1 MTSLLSGIRSPSNRI
16 EAADGGGRRQ
26 RRELNDARL
35 FEPTPLGDHL
45 DDLLEASV
53 SPEAR
58 PRRDEPA
65 PEDYAR
71 RKHSYEVLNQYIAG
85 GRWRALALAA
95 EATILET
102 DPGEAR
108 ALLRLWTYRVLALC
122 GLGHYQP
129 ADRELAR
136 LEAATIRTELYRRV
150 GRGRS
155 PTVVWPFELRVLR
168 ARIPGLAHGDWHLA
182 IERLCALARAC
193 QRRAGAGGSEAELD
207 QQRAFRMQLLV
218 AGCAVKL
225 RDAELAT
232 ETVGRLARA
241 ASGDALVLSAAA
253 RLLLQLGAAAPAE
266 KLFVAAERLVDREDE
281 LAQTNRALYAVAAGR
296 WEDARA
302 LFAAVHAAHPDN
314 IAAANNAAV
323 CELYLGHPQTMLN
336 ALQQLM
342 VAAPAAAGTSEEL
355 VFNYCTGL
363 DLHYD
368 GAKLHAAKTKK
379 MIEVGMW
386 AGDGFDTA
394 SFKLQ

>member
-1 MTSLLSGIRSPSNRI
+1 MASFLAGIRSPS
-16 EAADGGGRRQ
+16 AAPADGARRW
-26 RRELNDARL
+26 LNEARL
-35 FEPTPLGDHL
+35 FEATPLGDAL
-45 DDLLEASV
+45 DDLLETNV
-53 SPEAR
+53 GPEAR

-102 DPGEAR
+102 DAGEAR
-108 ALLRLWTYRVLALC
+108 AVLRLWTYRALALC
-122 GLGHYQP
+122 GLGHFQL
-129 ADRELAR
+129 AEREVAR
-136 LEAATIRTELYRRV
+136 LEAATGRTELYRAA
-150 GRGRS
+150 GGGRS

-168 ARIPGLAHGDWHLA
+168 ARLPGLAHGDWRLA
-182 IERLCALARAC
+182 IERLSALARAC
-193 QRRAGAGGSEAELD
+193 HRRAGAGGSETELNR
-207 QQRAFRMQLLV
+207 QRAFRMELLV
-218 AGCAVKL
+218 AGCALRL
-225 RDAELAT
+225 RDAELAA
-232 ETVGRLARA
+232 ETLARLARA
-241 ASGDALVLSAAA
+241 APDDALLLSAAA
-253 RLLLQLGAAAPAE
+253 RLLLQLGATAQAE
-266 KLFVAAERLVDREDE
+266 KLFVSAERLADREDE
-281 LAQTNRALYAVAAGR
+281 LVQTNRALYAVAAGR
-296 WEDARA
+296 WDDARA

-323 CELYLGHPQTMLN
+323 CELYLGRPQAMLT